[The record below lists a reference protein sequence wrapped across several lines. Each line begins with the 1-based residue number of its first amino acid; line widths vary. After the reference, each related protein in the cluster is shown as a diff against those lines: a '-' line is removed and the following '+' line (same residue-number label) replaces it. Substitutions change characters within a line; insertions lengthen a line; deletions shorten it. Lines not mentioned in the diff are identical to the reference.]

1 MIDLMF
7 LTHQNKGSG
16 LRLDVMDFLW
26 HELQWGLYHKKRPV
40 FAPYIMHLIC
50 VCWSEEFGGDLL
62 ALPEIETVRHP
73 VKALRIKQHEK
84 PRDAVAAAA
93 AAGGDARTG
102 AEEGDDLDTGDDDS
116 VPEKKKGW
124 WGKLES
130 KLKQVL
136 CFQDSQ
142 KKIMYR
148 QHVKEKEAQA
158 CQVWMMRHLGMTDIS
173 SGSNKDHHSRGEVG
187 GGTLSEFSVD
197 C

>member
-7 LTHQNKGSG
+7 LTHQNRGSG
-16 LRLDVMDFLW
+16 LQLDVMDFLW
-26 HELQWGLYHKKRPV
+26 HELQWGLCHKKRPV

-50 VCWSEEFGGDLL
+50 VCWSKDFGGDLL

-73 VKALRIKQHEK
+73 MKTLRIKQHEK

-93 AAGGDARTG
+93 AAGDARTG
-102 AEEGDDLDTGDDDS
+102 AEEGVDLDTRDEDS

-136 CFQDSQ
+136 CF
-142 KKIMYR
+142 
-148 QHVKEKEAQA
+148 
-158 CQVWMMRHLGMTDIS
+158 
-173 SGSNKDHHSRGEVG
+173 
-187 GGTLSEFSVD
+187 
-197 C
+197 